1 MFLTTSKKIIILIF
15 KKPSVLVTDI
25 FITSGDVWS
34 VISHKNVTLRYHHN
48 TKMGNYWPQMQPD
61 NYHSFVFQILRTASR
76 YARVNTKT
84 FHHILKASG
93 GRQLV
98 ERGEK
103 V

>member
-1 MFLTTSKKIIILIF
+1 
-15 KKPSVLVTDI
+15 
-25 FITSGDVWS
+25 
-34 VISHKNVTLRYHHN
+34 
-48 TKMGNYWPQMQPD
+48 MGNYLPQMQPD
-61 NYHSFVFQILRTASR
+61 NYHSFVFQILRTVSR

>member
-1 MFLTTSKKIIILIF
+1 
-15 KKPSVLVTDI
+15 
-25 FITSGDVWS
+25 
-34 VISHKNVTLRYHHN
+34 
-48 TKMGNYWPQMQPD
+48 MGNYLPQMQPD